1 MLNFACKLKEN
12 CKSKINKLNIKNSF
26 PKFMATTADFKNGMC
41 LDIDGQYYFIVEF
54 LHVKPGKGPAFVR
67 TKLKNVKTGRI
78 LDKTWN
84 SGVKVDEVRIERR
97 PYQFS
102 YKDDL
107 GYHFLHTETWEEI
120 IVPGES
126 IEGVQFLKDGDICEA
141 MVQAATEEVLT
152 CEMPTSVV
160 LEVTYT
166 EPGIKGDT
174 ATNTLKPAT
183 VETGAE
189 VRVPLFINTGDKV
202 RIDTRDGSYVERIK
216 A

>member
-1 MLNFACKLKEN
+1 
-12 CKSKINKLNIKNSF
+12 
-26 PKFMATTADFKNGMC
+26 MATTADFKNGMC

-54 LHVKPGKGPAFVR
+54 LHVKPGKDPAFVR
-67 TKLKNVKTGRI
+67 TKLTNVKTARI

-84 SGVKVDEVRIERR
+84 SGAKVEEVRIERR
-97 PYQFS
+97 PYQYL
-102 YKDDL
+102 YKDDM
-107 GYHFLHTETWEEI
+107 GYNFMHTETFEQVAI
-120 IVPGES
+120 PGES
-126 IEGVQFLKDGDICEA
+126 IEGVQFLKEGDICEA
-141 MVQAATEEVLT
+141 QVHAATDTILT

-189 VRVPLFINTGDKV
+189 VRVPLFINIGDKIRV
-202 RIDTRDGSYVERIK
+202 DTRDGSYVERIK
-216 A
+216 Q